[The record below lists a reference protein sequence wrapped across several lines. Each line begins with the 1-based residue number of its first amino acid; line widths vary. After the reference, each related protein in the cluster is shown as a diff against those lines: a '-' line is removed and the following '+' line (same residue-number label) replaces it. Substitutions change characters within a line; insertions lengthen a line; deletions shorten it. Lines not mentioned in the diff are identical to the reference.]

1 MANIDILSS
10 LITNKQVEQEV
21 LFAELQADS
30 FDHTVLQQFPPISNI
45 IINIVILKGTLQIVI
60 DNIRHKCTPSNN
72 NIVNIKPVNTI
83 TQMTPGNDFKGHII
97 ILPKSFMDRADHG
110 VKPIPFRDVLS
121 MRFQH
126 TITIPKAGIEILADY
141 FRLIVENSQTNES
154 PLNRS
159 IFEHA
164 VLLYHLKVA
173 QMIFAEMEKQQ
184 KKGLIS
190 RSSLLCNQ
198 FTQLLTQ
205 HIEEEHEVLFY
216 ADKLNITPHYL
227 TKITHKYIGFAANK
241 VITNELITQASL
253 LLRNP
258 DYTLQQIADRLH
270 FCDQSSFGKFF
281 KKHTGKTPAT
291 YRADTNIPIE

>member
-1 MANIDILSS
+1 MTSIDILST
-10 LITNKQVEQEV
+10 LITNKQTEQEV
-21 LFAELQADS
+21 LFAELRSDS
-30 FDHTVLQQFPPISNI
+30 FDHLALQQFPPISDI
-45 IINIVILKGTLQIVI
+45 IINIVILKGTFQIVI
-60 DNIRHKCTPSNN
+60 DNIRHTCTSSNN

-83 TQMTPGNDFKGHII
+83 TGLLPSNDFEGHII

-126 TITIPKAGIEILADY
+126 TITIPKTRIETLTAYFHLIL
-141 FRLIVENSQTNES
+141 ENSRTNES
-154 PLNRS
+154 PLSRS
-159 IFEHA
+159 IFQHT
-164 VLLYHLKVA
+164 VLLYHLKIA

-184 KKGLIS
+184 KKELIS

-198 FTQLLTQ
+198 FTQLLTR
-205 HIEEEHEVLFY
+205 HIEKEHEVAFY
-216 ADKLNITPHYL
+216 ADQLNITPHYL
-227 TKITHKYIGFAANK
+227 TKITHKYIGLPANK
-241 VITNELITQASL
+241 IIANELITHASL

-281 KKHTGKTPAT
+281 KKHTGKTPAA
-291 YRADTNIPIE
+291 YREDTNMPIE

>member
-1 MANIDILSS
+1 M
-10 LITNKQVEQEV
+10 
-21 LFAELQADS
+21 FAELQADS

-121 MRFQH
+121 MRFQL
-126 TITIPKAGIEILADY
+126 TITPQGGIEILADY
-141 FRLIVENSQTNES
+141 FRLIVKTRK
-154 PLNRS
+154 PMK
-159 IFEHA
+159 A
-164 VLLYHLKVA
+164 VKPVSSNMILLCHLKIT

-184 KKGLIS
+184 KKRLIS

-241 VITNELITQASL
+241 VIANELITQASL

>member
-21 LFAELQADS
+21 LFAELQVDS

-97 ILPKSFMDRADHG
+97 ILPKSVMDRADHG

-184 KKGLIS
+184 KKRLIS

-241 VITNELITQASL
+241 VIANELITQASL